1 MYFVIVGAGRIG
13 ISLAKWLVAADHEVA
28 VIDREGVNCSAV
40 DEELGSVSVVGDGT
54 EAGVLMKAGVN
65 RADVLIAVTG
75 RDEDNLVACQMAK
88 HRFNVE
94 RTIAL
99 ANIPDHERLFDM
111 LGIGVTINATE
122 LVLNKVQEELSGL
135 LVEEIETR

>member
-13 ISLAKWLVAADHEVA
+13 TSLAKWLVAADHEVA
-28 VIDREGVNCSAV
+28 VIDREAVNCNAV

-54 EAGVLMKAGVN
+54 EAGVLMKAGAN

-122 LVLNKVQEELSGL
+122 LVLNKVQEELGGL
-135 LVEEIETR
+135 LVEEIETL

>member
-13 ISLAKWLVAADHEVA
+13 TSLAKWLMAADHEVA
-28 VIDREGVNCSAV
+28 IIDRESVNCTAV

-99 ANIPDHERLFDM
+99 VNIPDHERLFDM
-111 LGIGVTINATE
+111 LGIGVSINATE

-135 LVEEIETR
+135 LVEEIETL

>member
-13 ISLAKWLVAADHEVA
+13 TSLAKWLVAADHEVA
-28 VIDREGVNCSAV
+28 VIDREAVNCNAI

-65 RADVLIAVTG
+65 RADVLIAATG

-99 ANIPDHERLFDM
+99 VNIPDHEQLFNM

-122 LVLNKVQEELSGL
+122 LVLNKVQEELGGL
-135 LVEEIETR
+135 LVEEIETL

>member
-13 ISLAKWLVAADHEVA
+13 ISLAKRLVAADHEVA
-28 VIDREGVNCSAV
+28 IIDRESVNCIAV

-99 ANIPDHERLFDM
+99 VNIPDHERLFDM

-122 LVLNKVQEELSGL
+122 LVLNKVQEELGGL
-135 LVEEIETR
+135 LVEEIETL

>member
-1 MYFVIVGAGRIG
+1 MYFLIIGAGRIG
-13 ISLAKWLVAADHEVA
+13 TSLAKWLVAADHEVA
-28 VIDREGVNCSAV
+28 VIDREAVNCNAI

-122 LVLNKVQEELSGL
+122 LVLNKVQEELGGL
-135 LVEEIETR
+135 LVEEIETL

>member
-1 MYFVIVGAGRIG
+1 LYFVIVGAGRIG
-13 ISLAKWLVAADHEVA
+13 TSLAKWLVAADHEVA
-28 VIDREGVNCSAV
+28 VIDREAVNCNAV

-54 EAGVLMKAGVN
+54 EAGVLMKAGAN

-122 LVLNKVQEELSGL
+122 LVLNKVQEELGGL
-135 LVEEIETR
+135 LVEEIETL